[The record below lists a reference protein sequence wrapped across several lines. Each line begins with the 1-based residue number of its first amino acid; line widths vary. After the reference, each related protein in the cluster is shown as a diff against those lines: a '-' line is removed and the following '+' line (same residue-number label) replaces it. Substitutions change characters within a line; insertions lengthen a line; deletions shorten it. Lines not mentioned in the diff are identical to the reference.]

1 MPALST
7 RLISFF
13 LRKTG
18 LFRRMFAGGPQMA
31 DFIAKAASVPSAP
44 SAKLLKRVD
53 ATRTEFDG
61 CAVWE
66 VSPRGRAP
74 FATVLYWHGGGYI
87 YAAAEAHWTFLAD
100 MAEKHGWRVIAPLY
114 PLAPAHDV
122 TRTTDF
128 ALSFYKDFV
137 ARQAG
142 AAFTMAGDSAGA
154 GLTAATVQAARDAG
168 LALPA
173 KLILICPWL
182 DADPSHPDQPTIEP
196 RDAILTIRGIRDA
209 GLLYAGAAGVA
220 DPRVSPI
227 HGDWSG
233 LPPILSFGGGNDI
246 LVVDARALKAKL
258 PSVDYREM
266 DGMIHDWPIFTFP
279 ESRDA
284 QAQMAAFVA
293 G

>member
-7 RLISFF
+7 RLISFV

-18 LFRRMFAGGPQMA
+18 LFRRMFAGGPEMDA
-31 DFIAKAASVPSAP
+31 FIAKAAAVPSAP
-44 SAKLLKRVD
+44 SGKLQKRMTV
-53 ATRTEFDG
+53 AQTEFDG
-61 CAVWE
+61 CAVWDLA
-66 VSPRGRAP
+66 PRDRRP
-74 FATVLYWHGGGYI
+74 SATVLYWHGGGYI
-87 YAAAEAHWTFLAD
+87 YAAAEAHWNFLAY

-114 PLAPAHDV
+114 PLAPANEV
-122 TRTTDF
+122 GRTTDF

-137 ARQAG
+137 TRQAG
-142 AAFTMAGDSAGA
+142 APFTMAGDSAGG
-154 GLTAATVQAARDAG
+154 GLTAATVLAARDAG
-168 LALPA
+168 LALPE

-182 DADPSHPDQPTIEP
+182 NADPSHVDQSGIEP

-209 GLLYAGAAGVA
+209 GRIYAGAVGVS

-227 HGDWSG
+227 HADWSG

-258 PSVDYREM
+258 PLVDYREL

-279 ESRDA
+279 ESRAA
-284 QAQMAAFVA
+284 QAQMAGFAA
-293 G
+293 N

>member
-44 SAKLLKRVD
+44 SEKLRKRVNV
-53 ATRTEFDG
+53 TQTEFDG

-66 VSPRGRAP
+66 LCPRDRTPA
-74 FATVLYWHGGGYI
+74 ATVLYWHGGGYI

-100 MAEKHGWRVIAPLY
+100 MAEKHGWKVVAPLY
-114 PLAPAHDV
+114 PLAPTHDV

-128 ALSFYKDFV
+128 ALAFYKDFV

-142 AAFTMAGDSAGA
+142 SAFTMAGDSAGA
-154 GLTAATVQAARDAG
+154 GLTAATAQAARDAG
-168 LALPA
+168 LPLPE
-173 KLILICPWL
+173 KIILICPWL
-182 DADPSHPDQPTIEP
+182 EADPSHPDQPAIEP
-196 RDAILTIRGIRDA
+196 RDAILTIRGIADA
-209 GLLYAGAAGVA
+209 GRMYAGAAGVS

-227 HGDWSG
+227 HADWSG

-258 PSVDYREM
+258 PAVDYRELG
-266 DGMIHDWPIFTFP
+266 GMIHDWPIFTFP
-279 ESRDA
+279 ESRAA
-284 QAQMAAFVA
+284 QAQMASFAA

>member
-31 DFIAKAASVPSAP
+31 DYIAKAASIPSAP
-44 SAKLLKRVD
+44 SEKLLKNVT
-53 ATRTEFDG
+53 AARTEFDG

-66 VSPRGRAP
+66 LAPRGRTP
-74 FATVLYWHGGGYI
+74 EATVLYWHGGGYI
-87 YAAAEAHWTFLAD
+87 YAAAEAHWAFLAH
-100 MAEKHGWRVIAPLY
+100 MAATHGWRVIAPLY

-122 TRTTDF
+122 TRTTEF
-128 ALSFYKDFV
+128 ALAFYRDFV
-137 ARQAG
+137 ARQG
-142 AAFTMAGDSAGA
+142 GTAFTMAGDSAGG
-154 GLTAATVQAARDAG
+154 GLTAATVMAARDAG
-168 LALPA
+168 LALPDR
-173 KLILICPWL
+173 LILICPWL
-182 DADPSHPDQPTIEP
+182 EADPAHPDQPAIEP
-196 RDAILTIRGIRDA
+196 KDAILTIRGIRDA
-209 GLLYAGAAGVA
+209 GRMYAGTARID

-227 HGDWSG
+227 HADWSG
-233 LPPILSFGGGNDI
+233 LPPILSFGGGHDI

-258 PSVDYREM
+258 PSVDYREL

-279 ESRDA
+279 ESRQA
-284 QAQMAAFVA
+284 QAQMAAFAA